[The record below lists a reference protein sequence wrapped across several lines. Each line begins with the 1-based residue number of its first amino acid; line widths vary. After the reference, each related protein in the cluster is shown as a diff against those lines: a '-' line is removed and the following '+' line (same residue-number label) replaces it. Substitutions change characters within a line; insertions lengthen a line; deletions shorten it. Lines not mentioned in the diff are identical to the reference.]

1 MAKPDR
7 LIYLA
12 LGGAGEVG
20 MNMYLYGYG
29 PEGAERF
36 ILVDMGVSFPTME
49 STPGVDLV
57 MADPA
62 WIQARADRLDA
73 IFITHGHEDHVG
85 ALGLLWHRLRAPV
98 YARRFTAALAK
109 AKMERAGQP
118 TDEVRQVDAWP
129 HVVHAGPF
137 TVGFLP
143 IAHSIPES
151 SALVI
156 DTPAGRVFHS
166 ADFKADPTPLVGEPF
181 DPAALRAIGDH
192 GVKVLACDS
201 TNVFN
206 PHPGRSEAMLI
217 EPIELLMRDAEG
229 LVVATTFASNVA
241 RLKTLA
247 EAGRAAGR
255 QVIVVGRAMNTMLK
269 TAHAAE
275 VLDSFPPVLDV
286 LDAEGVPRRQLLVLA
301 TGSQGERRAASAQLA
316 QGRYMGLELHAG
328 DTFLFSS
335 KTIPGNEVAVAR
347 ILNQLSEKGVS
358 VIDEEGGRYHVS
370 GHANRPDLVTLQ
382 ELLRPQMIVPMH
394 GEHRHLSAHAALA
407 AERGIPAAIAPNGTL
422 LDLTGLAPR
431 IAEHIEAGRVYLDGS
446 VLIGALD
453 GVVRNRI
460 RMATRGHLA
469 VSLMIDERG
478 RPTGGTW
485 VEATGLPDNPR
496 MRDGLEGAIEAEL
509 DRVLGRA
516 KRAELDD
523 DEAVQEMVQR
533 TCARIANDAIG
544 KKPVV
549 TVMISRLEP

>member
-156 DTPAGRVFHS
+156 TAPTSRPIRRRWSASHSTRRRSGRSATTGSRCSPAIRPTSSIRIPAGR
-166 ADFKADPTPLVGEPF
+166 
-181 DPAALRAIGDH
+181 
-192 GVKVLACDS
+192 
-201 TNVFN
+201 
-206 PHPGRSEAMLI
+206 
-217 EPIELLMRDAEG
+217 
-229 LVVATTFASNVA
+229 
-241 RLKTLA
+241 
-247 EAGRAAGR
+247 
-255 QVIVVGRAMNTMLK
+255 
-269 TAHAAE
+269 
-275 VLDSFPPVLDV
+275 
-286 LDAEGVPRRQLLVLA
+286 RR
-301 TGSQGERRAASAQLA
+301 
-316 QGRYMGLELHAG
+316 
-328 DTFLFSS
+328 
-335 KTIPGNEVAVAR
+335 
-347 ILNQLSEKGVS
+347 
-358 VIDEEGGRYHVS
+358 
-370 GHANRPDLVTLQ
+370 
-382 ELLRPQMIVPMH
+382 
-394 GEHRHLSAHAALA
+394 
-407 AERGIPAAIAPNGTL
+407 
-422 LDLTGLAPR
+422 
-431 IAEHIEAGRVYLDGS
+431 
-446 VLIGALD
+446 
-453 GVVRNRI
+453 
-460 RMATRGHLA
+460 
-469 VSLMIDERG
+469 
-478 RPTGGTW
+478 
-485 VEATGLPDNPR
+485 
-496 MRDGLEGAIEAEL
+496 
-509 DRVLGRA
+509 
-516 KRAELDD
+516 
-523 DEAVQEMVQR
+523 
-533 TCARIANDAIG
+533 C
-544 KKPVV
+544 
-549 TVMISRLEP
+549 